1 VGVFVTGAALLVVA
15 GLLVV
20 PEIAALAGLQGKIEI
35 QHVAGLLA
43 GLGVPIIFTSVVIVL
58 PASRRD
64 RVGVA
69 AGSAITVAGA
79 VLFWNVYPQRWAG
92 AQNSLAFEVAI
103 VYFVGGCLA
112 LWFVFAAIANFK
124 LRNNPAGKVSLEI
137 RKEGETRTIEVT
149 RSELQRYRQ
158 LAGDGGTAA
167 ILSELDVE
175 HDGSSET
182 EPTDETANRRQPAT
196 RR

>member
-1 VGVFVTGAALLVVA
+1 MVA
-15 GLLVV
+15 G
-20 PEIAALAGLQGKIEI
+20 
-35 QHVAGLLA
+35 VA
-43 GLGVPIIFTSVVIVL
+43 
-58 PASRRD
+58 
-64 RVGVA
+64 
-69 AGSAITVAGA
+69 
-79 VLFWNVYPQRWAG
+79 LFWNVYPQRWAG

-137 RKEGETRTIEVT
+137 RKEGETRTVEVT

-175 HDGSSET
+175 HDASSET
-182 EPTDETANRRQPAT
+182 EQATDGTADRRQTAT